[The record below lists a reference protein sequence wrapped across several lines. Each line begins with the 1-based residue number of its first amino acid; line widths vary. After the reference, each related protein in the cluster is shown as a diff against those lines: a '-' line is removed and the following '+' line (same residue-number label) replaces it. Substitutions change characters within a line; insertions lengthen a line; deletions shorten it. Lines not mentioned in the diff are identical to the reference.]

1 MLVVIFYQRHLPRQ
15 GKQRKNEW
23 DYSKL
28 KSFCKAK
35 ENISKI
41 KRQPTEWENIFA
53 NTSDEGLISKIY
65 KELKK
70 QHQKKKN
77 PNPIKTWA

>member
-53 NTSDEGLISKIY
+53 NIPD
-65 KELKK
+65 KELPKFIKNLHNSTPK
-70 QHQKKKN
+70 QKIQLKN
-77 PNPIKTWA
+77 GQRT